1 MQCMTKRNRIEVY
14 LNGLPYTLLTDRSEN
29 EAEEIIEYVEKL
41 VDQLALQHSSLTKLA
56 LSQLSALNIAE
67 ELFAEKDAYSRYQ
80 EHSRIPLEKYPELLE
95 EIEKY
100 KSTIREKENQETVYR
115 RKLEEKNRDI
125 FEKNKKIK
133 DLENTISQKSEKIE
147 ALEKNQSRLEK
158 IFLDNQ
164 QSMNRLRKEL
174 EELKGKVR

>member
-1 MQCMTKRNRIEVY
+1 MTKKNRIEVY
-14 LNGLPYTLLTDRSEN
+14 LNGLPYTLLTDRSES

-41 VDQLALQHSSLTKLA
+41 VDQLAIQHTSLTKLA

-95 EIEKY
+95 EIEKC
-100 KSTIREKENQETVYR
+100 KSTIRDKEDKEKVFRSKIEEN
-115 RKLEEKNRDI
+115 NRVI
-125 FEKNKKIK
+125 FDKNKTIK
-133 DLENTISQKSEKIE
+133 DLEKIIAEKSEKIE
-147 ALEKNQSRLEK
+147 ALEKNQSRLET

-164 QSMNRLRKEL
+164 KSMNRLRKEL